1 MQALRQVD
9 ILKKQLD
16 ELLPMKEEY
25 KRELDKKIRLEF
37 NYNSNHLEGNTLT
50 YQETE
55 LLLYKDLIKGNHEMR
70 ELEEMKAHDVA
81 YAMIEN
87 WASDKDHTLTE
98 ADIRSLNEIIL
109 VRAFWKD
116 ALTIDGQPTRR
127 KIKVGQYKEQ
137 PNSVQLSNGEM
148 FHYASPADTPIKMGE
163 LIQWYRDEEEKQE
176 LHSVALAAMLHY
188 RFVCIH
194 PFDDGN
200 GRISRLLMNY
210 VLLKAS
216 LPPIVIKSSEKKN
229 YLQALHMADTGDLNA
244 FADYIAEQ
252 QLWSLNLYIRAA
264 KGEGVDEPGDLDKKL
279 AALKKK
285 LNSTK
290 EVTVEKN
297 GTILYARLVDSVHP
311 FLKLILQQLGQFDSL
326 FKSKNLL
333 FEYHGHNYDGY
344 PKQESLQNI
353 DDVIQELAFF
363 EDVTFLKGT
372 YALRYFRAIPSQK
385 EPVAIS
391 FVFKFYSIIYEF
403 DCPEAGVKFDKMY
416 DEVISIEES
425 NSVAEKIGN
434 ILYKKI
440 EPYVE

>member
-37 NYNSNHLEGNTLT
+37 NYNSNHMEGNTLT

-55 LLLYKDLIKGNHEMR
+55 LLLIFDQSKGNHEMR

-81 YAMIEN
+81 YAMVEE
-87 WASDKDHTLTE
+87 WASDKEHTLKE
-98 ADIRSLNEIIL
+98 SDIRTLNEIIL

-148 FHYASPADTPIKMGE
+148 FHYASPAETPIKMGE

-176 LHSVALAAMLHY
+176 LHPVALAAMLHY

-229 YLQALHMADTGDLNA
+229 YLQALHMADTGDLN
-244 FADYIAEQ
+244 FFTDYIAGQ
-252 QLWSLNLYIRAA
+252 QLWSMELYIKAA
-264 KGEGVDEPGDLDKKL
+264 KGESVDEPGDLDRKL
-279 AALKKK
+279 EALKKK
-285 LNSTK
+285 LRYTEEVQKEKSDKVVYECIEKSLIPFFMSLGLQLDRFDSFFRAKDQYYKISFYIDKPYQTTRTFSEFVSNVTTIKNYNSFTFRRSWMEFRTNTNKAVVIDVQVNFHPLVYEIICEDANVKIDKLYHEELSGDEVAKTK
-290 EVTVEKN
+290 E
-297 GTILYARLVDSVHP
+297 A
-311 FLKLILQQLGQFDSL
+311 
-326 FKSKNLL
+326 
-333 FEYHGHNYDGY
+333 
-344 PKQESLQNI
+344 
-353 DDVIQELAFF
+353 
-363 EDVTFLKGT
+363 
-372 YALRYFRAIPSQK
+372 
-385 EPVAIS
+385 
-391 FVFKFYSIIYEF
+391 
-403 DCPEAGVKFDKMY
+403 
-416 DEVISIEES
+416 
-425 NSVAEKIGN
+425 IGN
-434 ILYKKI
+434 ALYKKI
-440 EPYVE
+440 EAILEN

>member
-37 NYNSNHLEGNTLT
+37 NYNSNHMEGNTLT

-55 LLLYKDLIKGNHEMR
+55 LLLIFDQSKGTHEMR

-109 VRAFWKD
+109 VRPFWKD
-116 ALTIDGQPTRR
+116 AITTDGQSTRR

-148 FHYASPADTPIKMGE
+148 FHYASPAETPIKMGE
-163 LIQWYRDEEEKQE
+163 LIQWYRDEEEKWE
-176 LHSVALAAMLHY
+176 LHPVALAAELHY

-210 VLLKAS
+210 VLLKAA

-229 YLQALHMADTGDLNA
+229 YLQALHLADVGDRAA
-244 FADYIAEQ
+244 FVDYIAEQ
-252 QLWSLNLYIRAA
+252 QLWSLNLYLRAA
-264 KGEGVDEPGDLDKKL
+264 KGHGVDELGDFEKKL
-279 AALKKK
+279 LLLKSKVNN
-285 LNSTK
+285 L
-290 EVTVEKN
+290 EDVETEKTSDAIN
-297 GTILYARLVDSVHP
+297 NCLEKSIVP
-311 FLKLILQQLGQFDSL
+311 FLDTCFTQLSKLDSL
-326 FKSKNLL
+326 FKSKHVQISYSNEVVNGNTISLEGFIQQIHEYKYFDGVGVRIVWNSLRDSKHVDRGVSIDFSIKFLQIVYEIECSHINLRVNKL
-333 FEYHGHNYDGY
+333 YH
-344 PKQESLQNI
+344 QILSEEESLSMTEAMGNKMI
-353 DDVIQELAFF
+353 NMIE
-363 EDVTFLKGT
+363 
-372 YALRYFRAIPSQK
+372 
-385 EPVAIS
+385 
-391 FVFKFYSIIYEF
+391 SIIQ
-403 DCPEAGVKFDKMY
+403 
-416 DEVISIEES
+416 
-425 NSVAEKIGN
+425 AE
-434 ILYKKI
+434 
-440 EPYVE
+440 